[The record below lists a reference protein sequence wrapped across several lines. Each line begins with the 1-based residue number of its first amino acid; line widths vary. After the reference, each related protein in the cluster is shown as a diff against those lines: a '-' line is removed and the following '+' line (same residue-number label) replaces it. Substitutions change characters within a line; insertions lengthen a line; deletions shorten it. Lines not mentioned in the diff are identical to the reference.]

1 MKIVIEFYRVRPQDD
16 AHAVVGRE
24 TEEAVDLDAAIERAL
39 ALAQTLDMP
48 QRPDALIITDAQGEG
63 STPARSARSQAIRG
77 VIAMND
83 SRAGPRRMATAT
95 VMWPS

>member
-1 MKIVIEFYRVRPQDD
+1 MKIVIEFYRIRPQDD

-48 QRPDALIITDAQGEG
+48 QRPDALTITDTQGRRLHSCTLDKVSG
-63 STPARSARSQAIRG
+63 NRGRSS
-77 VIAMND
+77 
-83 SRAGPRRMATAT
+83 P
-95 VMWPS
+95 

>member
-48 QRPDALIITDAQGEG
+48 QRPDALIITDAQGRRLHSCALGEVAGNKG
-63 STPARSARSQAIRG
+63 SHRHE
-77 VIAMND
+77 
-83 SRAGPRRMATAT
+83 
-95 VMWPS
+95 